1 MDKGKSMGGS
11 VGGNLGNG
19 ASMLFPSQTR
29 FTYAVRQQIRLKTDT
44 LNHLLVDHVLDT
56 GSIQMSKSP
65 VPECQIHRTSADK
78 CSKVSGDNRGSIQD
92 STIFWL
98 TVAVKSS
105 CPCKLNDIL

>member
-78 CSKVSGDNRGSIQD
+78 MQQSQWRQQGFHPGRHNSFG
-92 STIFWL
+92 
-98 TVAVKSS
+98 
-105 CPCKLNDIL
+105 

>member
-78 CSKVSGDNRGSIQD
+78 SSKVSGDNRGSIQEG
-92 STIFWL
+92 TIL
-98 TVAVKSS
+98 LANS
-105 CPCKLNDIL
+105 CCEKDMPMQTK